1 MTFTD
6 KTGWRISKKAAIAV
20 ATGVVAACV
29 AVGLIVY
36 YAGVANVCRH
46 DVDGTDGAAE
56 ASGKPEEPTKPT
68 KKTVTSLPMFGSSRA
83 LVETQMPHYSEV
95 IGSIPAECRVLSS
108 F

>member
-6 KTGWRISKKAAIAV
+6 KTGWRISKKVAIAV
-20 ATGVVAACV
+20 AIGVVAACV

-46 DVDGTDGAAE
+46 DVNGAAE

-83 LVETQMPHYSEV
+83 LVETQVPHYSEV
-95 IGSIPAECRVLSS
+95 MGSIPAECRVLSS